1 MLLGFPRNLIWHI
14 IAIISLGD
22 KQEHLFVC
30 IIQRV
35 FVGSKSY
42 FASELVESISAVVM
56 SISMLVMSGSALDLA
71 KISPK
76 LLLALFLVQL
86 VT

>member
-1 MLLGFPRNLIWHI
+1 M
-14 IAIISLGD
+14 
-22 KQEHLFVC
+22 
-30 IIQRV
+30 IQRV
-35 FVGSKSY
+35 FVRSKSY

-56 SISMLVMSGSALDLA
+56 SISMLVMSGSELELA

>member
-1 MLLGFPRNLIWHI
+1 MLGFPQILTSHTF
-14 IAIISLGD
+14 AVISLGD
-22 KQEHLFVC
+22 KQEHLFVYM
-30 IIQRV
+30 IQRV
-35 FVGSKSY
+35 FVGSKRY

-56 SISMLVMSGSALDLA
+56 SISMLVMSAWALELA
-71 KISPK
+71 RISPK